1 MNKVIQNKKGVI
13 LVGEKLGRNL
23 RHKFLTNFALNAR
36 KTFTQSKYI
45 DKLELI
51 VIIKHK

>member
-23 RHKFLTNFALNAR
+23 HHKVFDKFYTKHAKNFY
-36 KTFTQSKYI
+36 T
-45 DKLELI
+45 
-51 VIIKHK
+51 V